1 MIGVPTAKV
10 MSSLGSHET
19 VMSSSLVAI
28 AFAATVRSV
37 AEGVCSS
44 EKSSAT
50 VVSAAKS
57 TRAPSGCVGAEVGAV
72 VGAEDGVE
80 VGTDVGAEVGTG
92 VVGVEVGAEVGTLV
106 GDEVGIGVVG
116 VEVGTEVGTLV
127 GDEAGY
133 VVGVAQAE
141 LHMTKHHLVAGLSA
155 STDSWPAPG
164 PSTAQLTSRFAQLK
178 LAGVRSVAV
187 FGGNYDWLAAYE
199 APLREF
205 LDGYVLARI

>member
-1 MIGVPTAKV
+1 MKLRRSPRTPFESIVIGVPTAKV

-116 VEVGTEVGTLV
+116 VEVGVEVGTEVGTLV
-127 GDEAGY
+127 GDEVGY
-133 VVGVAQAE
+133 VVGDEVGTLVGVEVGAE
-141 LHMTKHHLVAGLSA
+141 VGTTVGAAVGAEVGDTQPPTKNALYATVTSA
-155 STDSWPAPG
+155 CVIAP
-164 PSTAQLTSRFAQLK
+164 
-178 LAGVRSVAV
+178 
-187 FGGNYDWLAAYE
+187 E
-199 APLREF
+199 
-205 LDGYVLARI
+205 